1 MIPQIFDTFREHLLV
16 TSGHTFI
23 SRFHSFLIML
33 SSCFLNSYGYLS
45 FMSFTAGLF
54 LTNRMMFPNYLCG
67 PEDEERILKVT
78 KKSVPAEKKRLDLMN

>member
-1 MIPQIFDTFREHLLV
+1 
-16 TSGHTFI
+16 
-23 SRFHSFLIML
+23 ML

-67 PEDEERILKVT
+67 PEDGERILKVT
-78 KKSVPAEKKRLDLMN
+78 KKSGNRGRCRKESWRSLRIKNGFSFVNQELIG